1 MSGEPRIKII
11 HGCDFS
17 EWIAARIPRLPYKLK
32 GTCIGFGDDQR
43 LLAAAIFTDYT
54 GRSIQCT
61 FAADSPAWCSR
72 RTVRETFAYV
82 FGTCSCVRFTVMV
95 ASDNE
100 RSLTLIERL
109 GFRREGRM
117 RNFYDEHVDLMIYGM
132 LKHEAISL
140 GWFKE

>member
-1 MSGEPRIKII
+1 
-11 HGCDFS
+11 
-17 EWIAARIPRLPYKLK
+17 
-32 GTCIGFGDDQR
+32 
-43 LLAAAIFTDYT
+43 
-54 GRSIQCT
+54 
-61 FAADSPAWCSR
+61 
-72 RTVRETFAYV
+72 
-82 FGTCSCVRFTVMV
+82 MV